1 LRAARSSFFPVST
14 IAVEDEAPDNEAAPI
29 SSLSSSFSDDL
40 ILLFDPML
48 SHAPPF
54 CGGKSMGG
62 AGMVGG
68 AGEEIFELKHFLV

>member
-1 LRAARSSFFPVST
+1 
-14 IAVEDEAPDNEAAPI
+14 
-29 SSLSSSFSDDL
+29 
-40 ILLFDPML
+40 ML

-68 AGEEIFELKHFLV
+68 AGEEIFELKHFLVMRWNSNLGRRIFSQL